1 MAEKKKD
8 RIESFFRRIGARWP
22 GWLWLAWLVYILFT
36 TSYGDDRPY
45 GPAKTFSAVIFFL
58 FITFTVFSVDRFRPY
73 WPNLRETILLLIA
86 GAVMGT
92 AWGRVNQG
100 DWFWRVSEPGGW
112 MAFMAICGRMILHRR
127 FQTLGLKNGP
137 AMANVIVS
145 LGFLA
150 LPALFLPDPSRH
162 LVTLALALALSVGLT
177 AYWSGRVWGQL
188 ALSLSAVCLVVF
200 LLELT
205 GTVVLGL
212 ERAGAEQTP
221 LAAVTKPA
229 PGEMGWRR
237 ARLKQGRAE
246 REAHWNQRCYQGRT
260 ISINRYGF
268 RGPDFRLDKP
278 EGVFRVLVTGGS
290 VAFGTPGGGDGL
302 TLRGQIERRLD
313 QMFGQAGAEQKAEV
327 YNLGLPALT
336 SATELSILLNL
347 LETKPDLVVMF
358 TGWNDLTFA
367 HEPGYYAE
375 GQIGLLVPG
384 CGGPG
389 ERSGAGVDQTS
400 FGARNTAT
408 IPRAARQ
415 LLLLIHERVSDS
427 SRGYHWLTGLGRKR
441 PAPEKTGRA
450 GGASPDRT
458 GDDHAQGPA
467 GGADSGVERFLANV
481 ERARLLSE
489 NQGAGFLLAVQPFR
503 HCGPLALQED
513 QGARMAA
520 IRESYL
526 TLLERLRGQDRIK
539 WVDTTKDSDL
549 MEAMGS
555 FYDSCHF
562 DQEGYALVSE
572 TVWTELLESKL
583 IPPLEGLVRIPLGA
597 EDSPG
602 AGPWSLSLGGRAE
615 AAWKLPSGRPLTL
628 VLPRIP
634 QGGVVLR
641 TALGAPEWVEL
652 KGKEEIPYRVEL
664 VHQDGTGQVL
674 GQGAYPAG
682 PGRAGKWLDLFL
694 ELDPPAGPGDTLRLT
709 AGREQGAF
717 GNLYWQRPVLLA
729 LDGAEAR

>member
-1 MAEKKKD
+1 MS
-8 RIESFFRRIGARWP
+8 ESRPQGKGHRPARALA
-22 GWLWLAWLVYILFT
+22 GWLWWAGLVAAL
-36 TSYGDDRPY
+36 SAMRPGD
-45 GPAKTFSAVIFFL
+45 GFQS
-58 FITFTVFSVDRFRPY
+58 
-73 WPNLRETILLLIA
+73 LLLFLSALILGGLAVPLGRLAARLVQGSLGSALALVA
-86 GAVMGT
+86 GATLGA
-92 AWGRVNQG
+92 AWGRLNL
-100 DWFWRVSEPGGW
+100 GGW
-112 MAFMAICGRMILHRR
+112 DWEALAGILVLAFLALVARALLRQSLAARQVRTGAAL
-127 FQTLGLKNGP
+127 
-137 AMANVIVS
+137 ANIIVS

-150 LPALFLPDPSRH
+150 APALFLPDPSRH
-162 LVTLALALALSVGLT
+162 LVTLALAVAVSAGIT

-188 ALSLSAVCLVVF
+188 ALSLLTVCVVGF
-200 LLELT
+200 ALELT

-212 ERAGAEQTP
+212 EKASAEQSP

-237 ARLKQGRAE
+237 ARLEQGRAE

-260 ISINRYGF
+260 IRINRYGF
-268 RGPDFRLDKP
+268 RGPDFSLDKP

-290 VAFGTPGGGDGL
+290 VAFGTPGGGDRL
-302 TLRGQIERRLD
+302 TLQGQLERRLD
-313 QMFGQAGAEQKAEV
+313 RLFALAGVEQKAEV

-336 SATELSILLNL
+336 SATELSILINL
-347 LETKPDLVVMF
+347 LGTKPDLVIMF
-358 TGWNDLTFA
+358 SGWNDLTFA

-384 CGGPG
+384 CA
-389 ERSGAGVDQTS
+389 GAGGRKGAGGGIDQTG

-427 SRGYHWLTGLGRKR
+427 SRGYRWLTGLGLKR
-441 PAPEKTGRA
+441 PAPEKAGRS
-450 GGASPDRT
+450 GGASPDGAAPDRT
-458 GDDHAQGPA
+458 GDDQVQGPA

-489 NQGAGFLLAVQPFR
+489 NQGAGFLLAIQPFR

-513 QGARMAA
+513 QGTRMGA

-526 TLLERLRGQDRIK
+526 NLLERLRGQDRIK

-562 DQEGYALVSE
+562 DQEGYALVAE

-615 AAWKLPSGRPLTL
+615 AAWKLPSGRSLTL
-628 VLPRIP
+628 ALPGIP
-634 QGGVVLR
+634 QGRVVLR

-664 VHQDGTGQVL
+664 AHRDGTGQVL
-674 GQGAYPAG
+674 GQGAYPVG
-682 PGRAGKWLDLFL
+682 PGWAGKWLDLFL
-694 ELDPPAGPGDTLRLT
+694 EMDPSAGPGDALRLT

-729 LDGAEAR
+729 LDGTEAR